1 MRKEFPRLLSEGT
14 LGPLTLRNR
23 IVMPAMDQNNCTED
37 GLISNK
43 TLQHYEDRAKGGA
56 GLLILETSAVKWP
69 DGATSKHQPLSQV
82 MKQYQ
87 DSKNLQNALISMV
100 QESSSKLVITEE
112 YLA

>member
-1 MRKEFPRLLSEGT
+1 MRKEFPRLLSQGT

-56 GLLILETSAVKWP
+56 
-69 DGATSKHQPLSQV
+69 
-82 MKQYQ
+82 
-87 DSKNLQNALISMV
+87 
-100 QESSSKLVITEE
+100 
-112 YLA
+112 

>member
-56 GLLILETSAVKWP
+56 GLL
-69 DGATSKHQPLSQV
+69 LS
-82 MKQYQ
+82 
-87 DSKNLQNALISMV
+87 LIH
-100 QESSSKLVITEE
+100 I
-112 YLA
+112 